1 MNCGH
6 TLYLDQILLFL
17 CPGVVRLKKSVNVG
31 VIGFGIVGAGAV
43 KILLQNR
50 ESIKRKIGCDIQVT
64 RIADLDITTPR
75 GVEIDPSIL
84 TTDARQI
91 INDPDIDIVVE
102 TIGGVKPAGD
112 FIRDSLRNGKHVVTA
127 NKELIAKEGSTILPL
142 AAEKGLDF
150 AFEASVGGGIP
161 IIGPM
166 KTSLAGNE
174 IIEIKGI
181 VNGTTNYILTRM
193 REEGLDYNDVLK
205 DAQSRG
211 YAEANPSADVDGHD
225 AAYKLSILASIA
237 FTSRVDASQVYREGI
252 TNITPQDLKYAGQL
266 GYKIKLLAIAKQID
280 GGISARVH
288 PTFVPI
294 NHPLASVD
302 GVFNGIYVKGDAVG
316 DVMFYGPGAGSMAA
330 GSAVV
335 GDVIEIARNI
345 RFECSSRVS
354 CTCFD
359 EKPMLGAESVRC
371 RNYIRIITED
381 KPRVLASIAGKF
393 ADYNVSIESVLQ
405 AVLPNDDAEIVW
417 LTHTS
422 AEMDVRAALD
432 AIKALPVVKEIAG
445 WIRVED

>member
-1 MNCGH
+1 MKN
-6 TLYLDQILLFL
+6 
-17 CPGVVRLKKSVNVG
+17 VVNVG

-43 KILLQNR
+43 QILQQNR
-50 ESIKRKIGCDIQVT
+50 ESIKRKVGCDIQVT

-75 GVEIDPSIL
+75 PVQVDPSIL
-84 TTDARQI
+84 TTDARLI

-102 TIGGVKPAGD
+102 TIGGLKPAGD
-112 FIRDSLRNGKHVVTA
+112 FIREALRNGKHVVTA

-142 AAEKGLDF
+142 AEEKGCDF

-174 IIEIKGI
+174 ILELKGI

-193 REEGLDYNDVLK
+193 RDEGLSYGDVLK
-205 DAQSRG
+205 DAQSKG

-237 FTSRVDASQVYREGI
+237 FTSRVDVNQVYREGI
-252 TNITPQDLKYAGQL
+252 TGVTAQDMKYAEQL
-266 GYKIKLLAIAKQID
+266 GYKVKLLAIAKLID

-288 PTFVPI
+288 PAFVPAT
-294 NHPLASVD
+294 HPLAAVD
-302 GVFNGIYVKGDAVG
+302 GVFNGIFIRGDAVG

-335 GDVIEIARNI
+335 GDVIDIARNI
-345 RFECSSRVS
+345 RFGCTSRVS

-359 EKPMLGAESVRC
+359 ERPALGAESVAC

-393 ADYNVSIESVLQ
+393 ADANVSIESVLQ
-405 AVLPNDDAEIVW
+405 TVLPSSDAEIVW

-422 AEMDVRAALD
+422 AELSVRAALE
-432 AIKALPVVKEIAG
+432 AIKELPVVKEIAS